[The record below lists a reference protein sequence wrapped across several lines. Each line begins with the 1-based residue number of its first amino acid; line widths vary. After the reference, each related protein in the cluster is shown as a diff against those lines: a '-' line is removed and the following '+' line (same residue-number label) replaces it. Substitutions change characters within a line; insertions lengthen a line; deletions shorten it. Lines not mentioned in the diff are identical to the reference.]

1 MSPGRRPWAPW
12 ALAALALVLLG
23 AAVLDV
29 APPRQAPVFQRL
41 NAPRGSVEAARFGPD
56 GRTVYLSAR
65 VQGRAPETYL
75 LAPDGEAARPLG
87 LPGTLLLGVSA
98 EGDLALLRR
107 DPGQGPGHFLRV
119 PTGGGAAQALAG
131 DTLDA
136 AWAGGDPLRLTRQGG
151 RIHLDFPPGRTILD
165 ADADTCAVT
174 CLRASPD
181 GSRLAFIVT
190 RAGTSVVRVADRAG
204 RVRDLFTPNGPA
216 LTGLAWAPDGRLL
229 CSEWEGDQTSLWGLS
244 PRGRRRLVWRGD
256 GLRQLLDVSPQGAVL
271 LASQRVRRRV
281 FLWRGGAAR
290 EISIFEGS
298 QAAGLSEDGR
308 TLLLL
313 ESSAPGGGTA
323 QDQVFLWRE
332 GQDGS
337 LPLGRGLPLALGPG
351 DAWQLS
357 LASLRGDL
365 EPPLAAA
372 LREAGLDPGEEGR
385 DGALAFLPL
394 GGGPPRILALPGG
407 LRAPGRAWP
416 VGGGL
421 LFTARK
427 GERRSWY
434 RWVPGKGEPRAL
446 RPANHLLAAL
456 PAPDGRRVA
465 VLDGAGAW
473 RLQSLEPSGESQPI
487 RGLAKG
493 ERPVAWTREGRAL
506 LVASAPWSLPL
517 GVWRLDPVRGDR
529 VPALAFTPPDLTGH
543 QAFSSLLAAGD
554 GSAFAVTC
562 ERRITELFRVEGL
575 LR

>member
-1 MSPGRRPWAPW
+1 
-12 ALAALALVLLG
+12 
-23 AAVLDV
+23 
-29 APPRQAPVFQRL
+29 
-41 NAPRGSVEAARFGPD
+41 FGPD

-65 VQGRAPETYL
+65 VQGRAPETFL
-75 LAPDGEAARPLG
+75 LAPDGDAARPLG
-87 LPGTLLLGVSA
+87 LPGTVLLGVSA

-107 DPGQGPGHFLRV
+107 NPGPGPGSLLRV
-119 PTGGGAAQALAG
+119 PAGGGAARALAG

-136 AWAGGDPLRLTRQGG
+136 TWAGADPLRLTRQGG
-151 RIHLDFPPGRTILD
+151 RIHLDFPPGRPILD
-165 ADADTCAVT
+165 AEADTCAVT

-190 RAGTSVVRVADRAG
+190 RAGTSVVRVADRTG
-204 RVRDLFTPNGPA
+204 RVRDLFGPHGPT
-216 LTGLAWAPDGRLL
+216 LTGLAWIPGGGLL
-229 CSEWEGDQTSLWGLS
+229 CSEWEGDQTSLWDLS
-244 PRGRRRLVWRGD
+244 LRGRRRLVWRGD
-256 GLRQLLDVSPQGAVL
+256 GLRQLLDVSPQGTVL
-271 LASQRVRRRV
+271 LANQRVRRRV

-298 QAAGLSEDGR
+298 QAADLSEDGR

-313 ESSAPGGGTA
+313 ESSAPGGGTS
-323 QDQVFLWRE
+323 QDQAFLWRE
-332 GQDGS
+332 GQEGPQ
-337 LPLGRGLPLALGPG
+337 PLGRGLPLALVPG

-372 LREAGLDPGEEGR
+372 LREAGLDPGEAGR
-385 DGALAFLPL
+385 DSALVFQPL
-394 GGGPPRILALPGG
+394 AGGSPRILALPGD
-407 LRAPGRAWP
+407 LRAPGRVWP

-427 GERRSWY
+427 GDRRSWY

-446 RPANHLLAAL
+446 RPADSLQAAL

-465 VLDGAGAW
+465 VLDAGGAW
-473 RLQSLEPSGESQPI
+473 RLQSLDTARESQPI
-487 RGLAKG
+487 RGLAEG
-493 ERPVAWTREGRAL
+493 ERPVAWSRDGHAL

-529 VPALAFTPPDLTGH
+529 APALTFTPQDLTGH